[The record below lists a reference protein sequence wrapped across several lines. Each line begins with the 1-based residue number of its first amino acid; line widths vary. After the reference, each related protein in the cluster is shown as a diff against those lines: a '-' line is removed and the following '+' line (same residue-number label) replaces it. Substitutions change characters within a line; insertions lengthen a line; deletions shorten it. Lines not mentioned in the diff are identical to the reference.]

1 MKDTRV
7 VLMITRRC
15 RNAQYRVDKAFS
27 RILGWHGEHM
37 EKRERGELG
46 E

>member
-1 MKDTRV
+1 MKDTQIV
-7 VLMITRRC
+7 FMTTWRC

-27 RILGWHGEHM
+27 RILGRGEHM
-37 EKRERGELG
+37 EKRERGELK